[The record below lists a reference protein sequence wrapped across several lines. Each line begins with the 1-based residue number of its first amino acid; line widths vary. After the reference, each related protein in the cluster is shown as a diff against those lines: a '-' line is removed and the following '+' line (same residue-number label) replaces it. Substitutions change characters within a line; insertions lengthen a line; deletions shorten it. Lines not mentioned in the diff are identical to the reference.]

1 VGSGEYGSAV
11 SAAPLTGPAPRLRLA
26 RRSQRRL
33 VAGVAGGIADHI
45 GVPAA
50 AVRIAFLLL
59 AFAGG
64 LGVVLYGTYW
74 IVLPAPT
81 SVSRPRWR
89 WLEYVAGAALAAA
102 ALAAV
107 AWTMPAGQL
116 FVPSML
122 AVLGGALIW
131 RQATETQRERWWQ
144 LSRTSLAAGAA
155 GRIGRLRLA
164 AGAMLVVAGG
174 ALALARANLSAVRD
188 GLLAVGVTVVGVALL
203 TGPWW
208 MRMISDLGEE
218 RRQRIRA
225 QEREELAARLHDSV
239 LQTLALIQRN
249 AAAPREVVRLA
260 RGQERELRTVL
271 YGSKAPGGQLSDA
284 LRSLAAEVEDEY
296 GVAVDA
302 VVVGDASTDGR
313 PGLAA
318 LVAASREAL
327 VNAAKHAEV
336 SSVSLYAEVEADD
349 IAVYVK
355 DRGAG
360 FDAASVDA
368 DRQGI
373 RQSIVGRMERHRGTA
388 KVRSRVGEGTEVEMR
403 LPR

>member
-1 VGSGEYGSAV
+1 
-11 SAAPLTGPAPRLRLA
+11 
-26 RRSQRRL
+26 

-45 GVPAA
+45 GVPAI

-74 IVLPAPT
+74 IVLPAPA
-81 SVSRPRWR
+81 SVERRRWR
-89 WLEYVAGAALAAA
+89 WLEYVAAATLAAA

-107 AWTMPAGQL
+107 AWTMPAGRL

-131 RQATETQRERWWQ
+131 RQATDTQRERWWQ

-155 GRIGRLRLA
+155 GRIGRLRLG

-174 ALALARANLSAVRD
+174 ALALARADLAAVRD

-225 QEREELAARLHDSV
+225 QEHEELAARLHDSV

-271 YGSKAPGGQLSDA
+271 YGSRAAGGQLADA
-284 LRSLAAEVEDEY
+284 LRSVAAEVEDSY
-296 GVAVDA
+296 GVTVDA
-302 VVVGDASTDGR
+302 VVVGDASLDGH

-336 SSVSLYAEVEADD
+336 SSVSLYAEVEADEV
-349 IAVYVK
+349 AVYVK

-360 FDAASVDA
+360 FDTAAVDT

-373 RQSIVGRMERHRGTA
+373 RHSIVGRMERHRGLA

-403 LPR
+403 MPR

>member
-1 VGSGEYGSAV
+1 
-11 SAAPLTGPAPRLRLA
+11 
-26 RRSQRRL
+26 
-33 VAGVAGGIADHI
+33 
-45 GVPAA
+45 
-50 AVRIAFLLL
+50 
-59 AFAGG
+59 
-64 LGVVLYGTYW
+64 
-74 IVLPAPT
+74 
-81 SVSRPRWR
+81 
-89 WLEYVAGAALAAA
+89 
-102 ALAAV
+102 
-107 AWTMPAGQL
+107 
-116 FVPSML
+116 
-122 AVLGGALIW
+122 
-131 RQATETQRERWWQ
+131 
-144 LSRTSLAAGAA
+144 
-155 GRIGRLRLA
+155 
-164 AGAMLVVAGG
+164 
-174 ALALARANLSAVRD
+174 
-188 GLLAVGVTVVGVALL
+188 
-203 TGPWW
+203 